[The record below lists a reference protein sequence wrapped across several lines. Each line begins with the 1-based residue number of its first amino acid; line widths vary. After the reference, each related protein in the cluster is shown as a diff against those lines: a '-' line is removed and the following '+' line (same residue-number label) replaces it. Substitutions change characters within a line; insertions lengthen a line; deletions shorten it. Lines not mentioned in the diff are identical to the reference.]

1 VKNLHCYF
9 IVTPGFEKNTRCI
22 TYVRQ
27 DQVSHMED
35 VISEYIKDNV
45 QQRKQK
51 EISTLLHTPIDRHE
65 GLNVSPI
72 TYTISSEYLHELP
85 QEL

>member
-1 VKNLHCYF
+1 
-9 IVTPGFEKNTRCI
+9 
-22 TYVRQ
+22 
-27 DQVSHMED
+27 MED

-51 EISTLLHTPIDRHE
+51 GNKYLLHTPINRHE

-72 TYTISSEYLHELP
+72 TYTISPEYLHELP
-85 QEL
+85 HEL

>member
-1 VKNLHCYF
+1 
-9 IVTPGFEKNTRCI
+9 
-22 TYVRQ
+22 
-27 DQVSHMED
+27 MED

-65 GLNVSPI
+65 GLKRFTDNLFEIFS
-72 TYTISSEYLHELP
+72 ISSRTPTGMLTGECS
-85 QEL
+85 

>member
-1 VKNLHCYF
+1 
-9 IVTPGFEKNTRCI
+9 
-22 TYVRQ
+22 
-27 DQVSHMED
+27 MED

-65 GLNVSPI
+65 GLKRFIDNLYEFI
-72 TYTISSEYLHELP
+72 NHASSTPTGTLTGERS
-85 QEL
+85 